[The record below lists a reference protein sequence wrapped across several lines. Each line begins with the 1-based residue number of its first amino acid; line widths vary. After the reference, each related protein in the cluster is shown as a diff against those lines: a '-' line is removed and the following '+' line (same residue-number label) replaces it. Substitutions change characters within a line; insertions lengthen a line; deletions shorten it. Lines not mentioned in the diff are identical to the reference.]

1 MSKLTTMAAAV
12 AVAALAAPIHLAGAA
27 STGVPA
33 CTDVDADVDTDV
45 DAAVE
50 ADDTE
55 RNVRDRDDAT
65 RTPMD
70 QGSSEGD
77 MRITTEIRKALM
89 ADDDLSMNAKNVKV
103 ITVDNV
109 VTLRGPVDSAQ
120 ERDQI
125 AALARKTPGVARV
138 DNQLEVDVD

>member
-33 CTDVDADVDTDV
+33 CTDVDADV